1 MKQNTLWDM
10 EVEKK
15 KKPLMM
21 LYPPLPNK
29 QNECYRLLQA
39 YTVPV
44 LKNKFL
50 QLRKML
56 LAHQPVMQTP
66 AGEAPLPPYLWDAI
80 TKKANL
86 NKEELLRFVSFFIS
100 EPRNFGAYI
109 DSLDEDVRKVWTFI
123 LENYFA
129 GNKLLQSETGKVW
142 MEVEKQYYY
151 SAKVRI
157 SEELPWFFAMRSI
170 LTDYKLDDYYL
181 YLPMMFRPYLYPVF
195 LAQKINSCFSLTDL
209 PQEEPLR
216 VFNEEKQIF
225 KLLPLMESLYKQKML
240 QVAKYRISASAL
252 NKAGK
257 LLNACE
263 FFPDDADKTASRLR
277 TFMLLSAYGI
287 YRSMSKEADEPEMLI
302 KKLIEKTIQYPGV
315 LLAITLPHINGV
327 KLGMLSN
334 SYASL
339 QAQHILQLLA
349 TDEPDKWRSVENIR
363 LKLYGLEENGCQNV
377 LFTGNTLQ
385 RAEFVNAKQN
395 KKPIMLEDIYP
406 EMGVPFI
413 KGFLLLLASLGALE
427 VAYDNYDPESVSYC
441 CSLRYVRLTPL
452 GKYVLGLQK
461 DYTPQISGER
471 FFEVNPDDLIVR
483 SISEDNPYE
492 ALLTDIA
499 TPIGRHRYKVTFG
512 SFLANCTKQ
521 SDIEE
526 KISFFKKHVCKQ
538 PPQNWKD
545 FFNTLLQYCHPLKM
559 VNEEKYYI
567 YQLKPQDKELQ
578 RLVSTDSYLRQY
590 TKRGEDYLLLIETM
604 HLREVINR
612 LKTFGYLL

>member
-15 KKPLMM
+15 KKPLMT

-44 LKNKFL
+44 LKTKFL

-66 AGEAPLPPYLWDAI
+66 AGEAPLPPYLWDTM

-86 NKEELLRFVSFFIS
+86 NKEEMLRFVSFFIS

-109 DSLDEDVRKVWTFI
+109 NSLDEDVRKVWTFI

-129 GNKLLQSETGKVW
+129 GNKLLQRETGKVW

-263 FFPDDADKTASRLR
+263 FFPEDTDKTASRLR

-287 YRSMSKEADEPEMLI
+287 YRSMSKEADEPETLI

-315 LLAITLPHINGV
+315 LLAIALPHINGV
-327 KLGMLSN
+327 KLGMLSC
-334 SYASL
+334 SYASS
-339 QAQHILQLLA
+339 QARHILQLLA
-349 TDEPDKWRSVENIR
+349 TDEPDKWRSMEYIR
-363 LKLYGLEENGCQNV
+363 LKLYYLEEHGCQNV
-377 LFTGNTLQ
+377 LFTGDALQ

-395 KKPIMLEDIYP
+395 KKPIMLEDVYL

-413 KGFLLLLASLGALE
+413 KGFLMLLASLGIVE
-427 VAYDNYDPESVSYC
+427 VAYDNYNPESVSYS

-452 GKYVLGLQK
+452 GKYVLDLQK
-461 DYTPQISGER
+461 DYTPEISEEC
-471 FFEVNPDDLIVR
+471 FFEVNADSLIVR

-492 ALLTDIA
+492 ALLTDFA

-512 SFLANCTKQ
+512 SFLGNCTKQ

-526 KISFFKKHVCKQ
+526 KISFFKRHVCKQ
-538 PPQNWKD
+538 PPRNWED
-545 FFNTLLQYCHPLKM
+545 FFNAMLQYCHPLKR
-559 VNEEKYYI
+559 VDEEKYTI
-567 YQLKPQDKELQ
+567 YRLKAEDKELQ

-604 HLREVINR
+604 HLREVISR
-612 LKTFGYLL
+612 LKAFGYLL

>member
-21 LYPPLPNK
+21 LYPPLTNK

-39 YTVPV
+39 YTVPE
-44 LKNKFL
+44 LKTKFL

-56 LAHQPVMQTP
+56 LAHQPVIQTP

-109 DSLDEDVRKVWTFI
+109 NSLDEDVRKVWTFI

-129 GNKLLQSETGKVW
+129 GNKLLQRETGKVW
-142 MEVEKQYYY
+142 MGVEKQYYY
-151 SAKVRI
+151 SAKVHI

-181 YLPMMFRPYLYPVF
+181 YLPMVFRPYLYPVF

-263 FFPDDADKTASRLR
+263 FFPEDTDKTASRLR

-287 YRSMSKEADEPEMLI
+287 YRSMSKEADEPEILI

-315 LLAITLPHINGV
+315 LLAIALPHINGV
-327 KLGMLSN
+327 KLGMLSC
-334 SYASL
+334 SYASS
-339 QAQHILQLLA
+339 QARHILQLLA
-349 TDEPDKWRSVENIR
+349 TDEPDKWRSMEYIR
-363 LKLYGLEENGCQNV
+363 LKLYYLEEHGCQNV
-377 LFTGNTLQ
+377 LFTGDALQ

-395 KKPIMLEDIYP
+395 KKPIMLEDVYL

-413 KGFLLLLASLGALE
+413 KGFLMLLASLGIVE
-427 VAYDNYDPESVSYC
+427 VAYDNYNPESVSYS

-452 GKYVLGLQK
+452 GKYVLDLQK
-461 DYTPQISGER
+461 DYTPEISEEC
-471 FFEVNPDDLIVR
+471 FFEVNADNLIVR

-492 ALLTDIA
+492 ALLTDFA

-512 SFLANCTKQ
+512 SFLGNCTKQ

-526 KISFFKKHVCKQ
+526 KISFFKRHVCKQ
-538 PPQNWKD
+538 PPRNWED
-545 FFNTLLQYCHPLKM
+545 FFNAMLQYCHPLKR
-559 VNEEKYYI
+559 VDEEKYTI
-567 YQLKPQDKELQ
+567 YRLKAEDKELQ

-604 HLREVINR
+604 HLREVISR
-612 LKTFGYLL
+612 LKAFGYLL